1 MWNVSL
7 TTASARANARSASPI
22 ECVKPTPT
30 LVPHSGWTSGLPA
43 SAAWSISTTGGSG
56 SQSTSISST
65 ASSARSGLSA
75 TTIATIS
82 PTWRARSRQRAHWGA
97 WRTSNLTTAASP
109 GGTAPKSGKGFI
121 QRSTAANVRTRTT
134 PGAAA
139 AAAVRMLL
147 MTAWA
152 CGERRKAAWS
162 MPGIARSSTKRPSP
176 RRNRGSSRRFTDAPK
191 YFAPMARPARDYT
204 PAFRAWNRAL
214 SSLAHSR
221 SRRRLPMVRRS
232 IVLVALVLAALVAVT
247 LPAQSQA
254 PIKIGVI
261 EPLSGPVAASG
272 NYIRMGAEIARDW
285 INAKGGVNGR
295 KVDLLIEDNKSDPK
309 EAASAAEKLIVR
321 DKVPAIMGAW
331 GSSMTLAAMP
341 KLEEYGVPMVV
352 ETSSAAS
359 ITKRGNPWIFR
370 ISPPSEMEALG
381 LEQYV
386 DKLGVKQADFLAV
399 NTDWGRGSVTAF
411 GDMLKKKGAAV
422 GAAEFMEQAAT
433 DMNAQ
438 ITKIKSTNGYTLF
451 LTTAVEQI
459 TLVLKQGREHR
470 LTRKVITTGGSSSPS
485 QLIKQSGAAAEGSY
499 HIVFFMPWFPE
510 AMPDG
515 RLAKAFVDEWAKRG
529 HPFEGL
535 TEGFRGHDGIA
546 TIAEAIRLA
555 GKDEAA
561 AVRDALW
568 KVSLMGVNG
577 PIKFEKDGPAG
588 KESGQ
593 SRPSIFVV
601 QIRDGKVALP
611 DFLAKK

>member
-1 MWNVSL
+1 ML
-7 TTASARANARSASPI
+7 KRLA
-22 ECVKPTPT
+22 
-30 LVPHSGWTSGLPA
+30 
-43 SAAWSISTTGGSG
+43 
-56 SQSTSISST
+56 ST
-65 ASSARSGLSA
+65 A
-75 TTIATIS
+75 
-82 PTWRARSRQRAHWGA
+82 
-97 WRTSNLTTAASP
+97 
-109 GGTAPKSGKGFI
+109 
-121 QRSTAANVRTRTT
+121 
-134 PGAAA
+134 
-139 AAAVRMLL
+139 
-147 MTAWA
+147 
-152 CGERRKAAWS
+152 
-162 MPGIARSSTKRPSP
+162 
-176 RRNRGSSRRFTDAPK
+176 
-191 YFAPMARPARDYT
+191 
-204 PAFRAWNRAL
+204 
-214 SSLAHSR
+214 
-221 SRRRLPMVRRS
+221 
-232 IVLVALVLAALVAVT
+232 LVALVTLAL
-247 LPAQSQA
+247 LPAGGDAQA
-254 PIKIGVI
+254 PLKIGVI

-272 NYIRMGAEIARDW
+272 NYVRMGAEIARDW

-295 KVDLLIEDNKSDPK
+295 KSELVVEDNKSDPK

-321 DKVPAIMGAW
+321 DKGPAIMGAW

-359 ITKRGNPWIFR
+359 VTKRGNPWVFR

-381 LEQYV
+381 LEQYI
-386 DKLGVKQADFLAV
+386 DKLGVKKADFLAV
-399 NTDWGRGSVTAF
+399 NTDWGRGSIQAF
-411 GDMLKKKGAAV
+411 GDMLKKKGVQV

-438 ITKIKSTNGYTLF
+438 LTKIKQTGADTLF

-459 TLVLKQGREHR
+459 TLVLKQGQEQR
-470 LTRKVITTGGSSSPS
+470 LQRKIVTTGGSSSPT
-485 QLIKQSGAAAEGSY
+485 QLIKQAGAAAEGSY

-515 RLAKAFVDEWAKRG
+515 KLARAFVDEWGKRG

-546 TIAEAIRLA
+546 TIAEAIRVA
-555 GKDEAA
+555 GRDEPK

-568 KVSLMGVNG
+568 RVSLVGVNG

-593 SRPSIFVV
+593 SKPSIFVV